1 MNSSIFFD
9 VSLPTAATWFYF
21 SGLLAVA
28 LFFKFSRL
36 LSVRNLDVLT
46 LFLLMPGMLLALAS
60 EGRDWWA
67 YVWLFLASGYFLLRC
82 LTDLVL
88 VRRPALAPNLSPAGL
103 FWLAGTL
110 FASLIM
116 VPVRLPA
123 EGSLAI
129 TAAVG
134 STAKLILAPMRLPAE
149 GAPNAEPPQSPISS
163 VPHEIENRLQPHLAP
178 PPDGP
183 PLYVWVERS
192 LAMLCHLSVVVGMIL
207 IGWRHYDDFHTGVAA
222 ATCYL
227 LLPYTYLLMP
237 ATALGVGRWE
247 HAWPMALMVWSV
259 FCYRRPMLAGC
270 FLGLAAGS
278 VLFPVLTLPV
288 WVSFYWRRGA
298 ARFLS
303 AFLLS
308 GGLCLGA
315 MGLLLWLRGEWPQGL
330 PSEWAL
336 ASWQPWRE
344 SPGGVLGFWQGI
356 HWAYRIPVFVVYI
369 TFVLA
374 TLFWPA
380 PKNLAHVLALSSA
393 LLVGIQFWYADR
405 GGVHV
410 LWYLPFFLLM
420 VFRPNLTA
428 AQPPRPR
435 SDDWPARLGRGV
447 VRLVTRWFRMPE
459 PAAPVT

>member
-1 MNSSIFFD
+1 MAGIMDSSIFFD
-9 VSLPTAATWFYF
+9 VNLPSAATWFYF
-21 SGLLAVA
+21 SALLAVA

-36 LSVRNLDVLT
+36 LCVRNLDVLT
-46 LFLLMPGMLLALAS
+46 VFLLMPGMLLALAS

-67 YVWLFLASGYFLLRC
+67 YFWLFIASGYFLVRC
-82 LTDLVL
+82 LVDLIL

-123 EGSLAI
+123 D
-129 TAAVG
+129 
-134 STAKLILAPMRLPAE
+134 
-149 GAPNAEPPQSPISS
+149 GAPAPDLPQGPISG
-163 VPHEIENRLQPHLAP
+163 VPRAIENRLENRLIP

-183 PLYVWVERS
+183 PLRVWLDRS
-192 LAMLCHLSVVVGMIL
+192 LAMLCHLSIVVGMVL
-207 IGWRHYDDFHTGVAA
+207 IGWRHFDDFHNGVAA
-222 ATCYL
+222 ATVYL

-259 FCYRRPMLAGC
+259 FCYRRPMLAGF

-288 WVSFYWRRGA
+288 WLSFYWRRGVV
-298 ARFLS
+298 RFGL

-308 GGLCLGA
+308 AGLCLGA
-315 MGLLLWLRGEWPQGL
+315 MGLLLYLQGKWPQGL

-336 ASWQPWRE
+336 ANWWPHQSAGAP
-344 SPGGVLGFWQGI
+344 GFWQGTSGEGI
-356 HWAYRIPVFVVYI
+356 HWAYVIPVFVVYL
-369 TFVLA
+369 TFVLG

-420 VFRPNLTA
+420 VFRPNLTN
-428 AQPPRPR
+428 AQPPRLPA
-435 SDDWPARLGRGV
+435 DDWPARLGRAAGH
-447 VRLVTRWFRMPE
+447 LVTRWFRHPE
-459 PAAPVT
+459 PATPVT